1 MLSETRKYGLG
12 LTLAHQHIVQ
22 TEREVFEAV
31 LGNVGSLMVFR
42 LGAMDAPTFAQQLAT
57 VDVTDLVS
65 QPNHRAFVQLMV
77 EGQKTPA
84 FTATT
89 RPLPPFDP
97 VHKPVR

>member
-1 MLSETRKYGLG
+1 MMSETRKYGLG

-31 LGNVGSLMVFR
+31 LGNAGSVLVFR
-42 LGAMDAPTFAQQLAT
+42 TGALDAPTFAQQLGT
-57 VDVTDLVS
+57 VDVPDLVN

-77 EGQKTPA
+77 DGQRPPA

-89 RPLPPFDP
+89 LPPDRP
-97 VHKPVR
+97 VA